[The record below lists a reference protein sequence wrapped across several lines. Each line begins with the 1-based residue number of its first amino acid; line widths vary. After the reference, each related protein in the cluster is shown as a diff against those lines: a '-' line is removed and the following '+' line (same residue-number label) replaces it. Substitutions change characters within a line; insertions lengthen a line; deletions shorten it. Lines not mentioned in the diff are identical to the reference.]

1 MKMVVPECSQ
11 NAVFNLHPLR
21 RLLLIGSEGPR
32 PKRHFLRKRTR
43 EIRFKAL
50 GWSLS
55 PGGLRQRASPG
66 QVSVLCLRSNCPKCG
81 STGKAENASYRY
93 KLSLKVAESSKLFG
107 ITVFGSC
114 LDAFFGL
121 TATALHRYI
130 QDHNETSETLD
141 SDAIQNLLT
150 KAVEICFIGQSFI
163 FGVTNFGNQHGR
175 GSDSSNFLKQR
186 SDHRREN
193 FTSYF
198 STLAL

>member
-1 MKMVVPECSQ
+1 M
-11 NAVFNLHPLR
+11 NGGR
-21 RLLLIGSEGPR
+21 RFLL
-32 PKRHFLRKRTR
+32 
-43 EIRFKAL
+43 A
-50 GWSLS
+50 
-55 PGGLRQRASPG
+55 
-66 QVSVLCLRSNCPKCG
+66 SVLALQNSSFIYPSCQKCFSRLILVSKRSNCPKCG

-130 QDHNETSETLD
+130 QDHNEISETLD

-163 FGVTNFGNQHGR
+163 FGVTNFGNQYGR
-175 GSDSSNFLKQR
+175 GSDSNNFLKQH
-186 SDHRREN
+186 SDHKREVR
-193 FTSYF
+193 
-198 STLAL
+198 ALIACQIVLPDP